1 MTPPNAR
8 RHTLAGTSSRRVHAD
23 ATDRRQ
29 SEPNVRAAA
38 AESAPRRRSSLL
50 AELSNERRR
59 LSALLADPEA
69 ERTPLEQDFKG
80 LISKLE
86 KEKTREVA
94 AVQQQTRT
102 WRAELFDRH
111 DEQEQLRMYR
121 ELVND
126 VLPPFL
132 ADHVKSKRSAMIW
145 DALMTIKT
153 VLWSRV
159 CGGGARACVMCPRG
173 LQLPSLSFRHA

>member
-1 MTPPNAR
+1 MP
-8 RHTLAGTSSRRVHAD
+8 HA
-23 ATDRRQ
+23 
-29 SEPNVRAAA
+29 
-38 AESAPRRRSSLL
+38 
-50 AELSNERRR
+50 
-59 LSALLADPEA
+59 EA

-94 AVQQQTRT
+94 AVKQQTRT

-132 ADHVKSKRSAMIW
+132 VGHVKKAKRA
-145 DALMTIKT
+145 ALRQERMQGRQAI
-153 VLWSRV
+153 
-159 CGGGARACVMCPRG
+159 A
-173 LQLPSLSFRHA
+173 